1 MKIYKKIELLIVV
14 IMISM
19 VNLQA
24 SSSKTIDAILDTG
37 TQMSNMRNMLETY
50 SLLAT
55 QVNYKSPEKRLK
67 SSIVEYENVLDFI
80 SKNFKDKEIVRSIQ
94 KSRKA
99 WKPIKKALLTA
110 LSDNDKKRMMDE
122 GLFIHGNIR
131 SVIKE
136 LAKIKKYLLKKKSI
150 KGGDL
155 LNASIEI
162 QASSQ
167 RLSAHYAMKMWGLP
181 DPTIMKHWNNGVK
194 IYQDSIKT
202 LKASEFYKNKEF
214 KTALDNTEKQLKY
227 FNIVIM
233 FEDKFV
239 PVLVHDKAQDSFE
252 SAKKLSKII
261 LDKIAK

>member
-1 MKIYKKIELLIVV
+1 MKIYKRIELLILLIV
-14 IMISM
+14 ISM

-24 SSSKTIDAILDTG
+24 SNSKTIDAILDTG

-55 QVNYKSPEKRLK
+55 KVSYKSPEKRLK
-67 SSIVEYENVLDFI
+67 HSILEYEHVLDTI
-80 SKNFKDKEIVRSIQ
+80 SKNFKDKEIVESI
-94 KSRKA
+94 KISRKA

-110 LSDNDKKRMMDE
+110 LSNNDKKRMMEE

-136 LAKIKKYLLKKKSI
+136 LAKIKKYLLKRDNI
-150 KGGDL
+150 PNGDL

-181 DPTIMKHWNNGVK
+181 DPTIQEHWDNGVK
-194 IYQDSIKT
+194 IYQDSIKL
-202 LKASEFYKNKEF
+202 LKASEFYKDEKF
-214 KTALDNTEKQLKY
+214 KRLLNNTEKQLKY
-227 FNIVIM
+227 FNIVMM
-233 FEDKFV
+233 FKDKFV
-239 PVLVHDKAQDSFE
+239 PVLVHDKAQEAFKSGQQ
-252 SAKKLSKII
+252 LSKII
-261 LDKIAK
+261 LDKITK